1 MPKTC
6 KKTPQSVQRRTY
18 GVCFANSSQFL
29 LYTGREVFL
38 VPQYQLKER
47 WQNLSKKLKYTSG
60 LLKFP
65 ENWEM
70 WTQHLYKKEKYIWN
84 SCTQNNENTFLVFN
98 QKLKNIIID
107 IWQVYILKTNKNTSK
122 ITETFPLASKQR
134 YRRPDRLHILNF
146 ADVKFLTEFKQ
157 FSAACTMLLFM
168 NEVMKLA
175 TQSLTLASFP
185 IWNMPCY

>member
-1 MPKTC
+1 MRQDFLNFPKTG
-6 KKTPQSVQRRTY
+6 KRGHNIFIR
-18 GVCFANSSQFL
+18 
-29 LYTGREVFL
+29 
-38 VPQYQLKER
+38 
-47 WQNLSKKLKYTSG
+47 
-60 LLKFP
+60 
-65 ENWEM
+65 
-70 WTQHLYKKEKYIWN
+70 KEKHIWN

-107 IWQVYILKTNKNTSK
+107 IWQVYILKTNKNTWK

-134 YRRPDRLHILNF
+134 YWRPDRLHILNF
-146 ADVKFLTEFKQ
+146 EDVKFLTEFKQ

-168 NEVMKLA
+168 NEEMKLA